1 MNTNESAYVRW
12 LRHQGVPLFEAGGT
26 VWRTYHRRVL
36 VPAPCVPIFV
46 QLNANEAREIL
57 RRSGAFL
64 LRYCSDPRQ
73 DPSNWWYIICDH
85 YDIRDLTH
93 KTRQKINRG
102 RRDCQVRQVDAYW
115 LMENGYE
122 CYQAAFQRYNQAS
135 PVSRSIWQAAIR
147 ATATGPFEHWVVFV
161 GSEIAGFCEVVVE
174 SGYATTIAGK
184 YDGRYFKHRPVDF
197 LTHCLA
203 QHYVVERGL
212 ILNNGMRSVL
222 HDTNMQDFLL
232 SHGFR
237 KLYCRLEIR
246 YVPLLSLM
254 VNFVYPIRHMV
265 RRLPQSKVM
274 STLGAALLQ
283 EEIKRSCVE
292 SRTTA
297 SDHSCESSVVRGG
310 A

>member
-1 MNTNESAYVRW
+1 MNANESDYVRW

-36 VPAPCVPIFV
+36 VPAPCAPVFV
-46 QLNANEAREIL
+46 RLNADEARDIL
-57 RRSGAFL
+57 RRSGALL
-64 LRYCSDPRQ
+64 LRHCSDPRQ
-73 DPSNWWYIICDH
+73 APSSWWYIICDH

-102 RRDCQVRQVDAYW
+102 RRDCQVRQVDAHW
-115 LMENGYE
+115 LMQNGYE
-122 CYQAAFQRYNQAS
+122 CYRAAFQRYSQAS

-147 ATATGPFEHWVVFV
+147 ATAAGPFEHWVVFV

-184 YDGRYFKHRPVDF
+184 YDPRYFKHRPVDF

-203 QHYVVERGL
+203 QHYVVERRL

-222 HDTNMQDFLL
+222 HETNMQDFLL

-246 YVPLLSLM
+246 YMPLLSLM
-254 VNFVYPIRHMV
+254 VKLIYPMRHVIRRM
-265 RRLPQSKVM
+265 SK
-274 STLGAALLQ
+274 STLLSTIRAALLQ
-283 EEIKRSCVE
+283 EEIRRSCVE
-292 SRTTA
+292 SLTAA
-297 SDHSCESSVVRGG
+297 SDHPREPGVGQGS